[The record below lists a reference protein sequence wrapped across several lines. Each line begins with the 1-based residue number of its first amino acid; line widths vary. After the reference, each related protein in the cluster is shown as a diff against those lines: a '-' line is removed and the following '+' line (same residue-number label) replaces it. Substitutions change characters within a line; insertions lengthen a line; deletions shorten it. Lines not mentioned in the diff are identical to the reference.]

1 MSVPP
6 ISPVAAILRVQLM
19 AGLEAGLMEALVP
32 IIDKVGGD
40 KAQGETTGKPQA
52 RPNTAGGPAETSEAE
67 GPEGSAQTRPAAGP
81 AQTQSPPTQTPVARA
96 VAEARTINAARQAG
110 AAPLFADL
118 AQTAASPTLP
128 APLREAAAQVLATRL
143 PTATP
148 VTAQTVRQAVAASG
162 LFLEAR
168 LAAAPPEAAAQ
179 TAAQPDLK
187 SALLALRQVLIAL
200 TPKAVAQATATP
212 TSPALATPAQSTP
225 PTTPSTTAKPLA
237 PPIPV
242 ATPAALKAPEVET
255 RTAPQTPTQQ
265 REAQNPPTAPAPT
278 TTRPS
283 DVPPPLRQAALS
295 GQPPAAAALPPQAE
309 LAEAVPVLRQAVEQA
324 LARQTLHQ
332 LASTPDSAAANSPSS
347 WMFELPMAMPNGAT
361 ALAQFEVER
370 DGRHNGT
377 EGGQPVWRAR
387 FTIDVDPLGPVHVH
401 LSLAGGRTTASVWAE
416 RPESLALLRD
426 QADDLARELAGEVV
440 IQAGAPIRPAPTGG
454 QFVDRLS

>member
-6 ISPVAAILRVQLM
+6 ISPVAAALRVQLM

-32 IIDKVGGD
+32 INGD
-40 KAQGETTGKPQA
+40 KPDGEAADKPQTQGKDGA
-52 RPNTAGGPAETSEAE
+52 AGASGETSETE
-67 GPEGSAQTRPAAGP
+67 TPEHPTAARPAAP
-81 AQTQSPPTQTPVARA
+81 AQPATTPTPVARA
-96 VAEARTINAARQAG
+96 VAEARTVNAARQAG

-118 AQTAASPTLP
+118 AQAAASPALP

-148 VTAQTVRQAVAASG
+148 VTAVSVRRAVAASG

-200 TPKAVAQATATP
+200 APKAMAQATATP
-212 TSPALATPAQSTP
+212 LSPALAAPSTPASSP
-225 PTTPSTTAKPLA
+225 GAKPLA
-237 PPIPV
+237 PPMP
-242 ATPAALKAPEVET
+242 AMTPEAPEAGQVLA
-255 RTAPQTPTQQ
+255 RTAPEATAQP
-265 REAQNPPTAPAPT
+265 REAQTPYAPPPTT
-278 TTRPS
+278 VRPS
-283 DVPPPLRQAALS
+283 DVPPPVRQAALA
-295 GQPPAAAALPPQAE
+295 GQAAAAATLPPQAE

-332 LASTPDSAAANSPSS
+332 LASTPESAAANPSNS
-347 WMFELPMAMPNGAT
+347 WMFELPMAMPNGGT
-361 ALAQFEVER
+361 ALAQFEVDR
-370 DGRHNGT
+370 DRRHGGT
-377 EGGQPVWRAR
+377 EGGQPIWRAR

-416 RPESLALLRD
+416 RPESLALLQD
-426 QADDLARELAGEVV
+426 QAGDLARELVGEVV
-440 IQAGAPIRPAPTGG
+440 IQGGAPVRPMPVGG